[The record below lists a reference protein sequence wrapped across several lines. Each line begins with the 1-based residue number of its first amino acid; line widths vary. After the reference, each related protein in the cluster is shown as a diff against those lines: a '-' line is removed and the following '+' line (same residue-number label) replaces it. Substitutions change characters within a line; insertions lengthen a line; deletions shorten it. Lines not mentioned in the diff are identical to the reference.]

1 MKKHYIASFIAMLIL
16 CMFSIG
22 VVAQTQ
28 TQTSSAAGKNQK
40 MSALFLIKGN
50 GFISGNQKTGFKLT
64 LRKTDSTIIWFADR
78 PVRKAGRMKVTDF
91 MKAWRKGK
99 DSFAID
105 PPNAVIVTATG
116 ASMVVKLTLLDY
128 KDGNATFALKS
139 IDGKLV
145 TYSGNISVFIDTETA
160 VFLPRSVVY

>member
-1 MKKHYIASFIAMLIL
+1 MKKHYVASFISMLIL

-22 VVAQTQ
+22 AVAQVQ
-28 TQTSSAAGKNQK
+28 TSTTSSAAGKVK
-40 MSALFLIKGN
+40 ECRHLYLIKGN
-50 GFISGNQKTGFKLT
+50 GSITGNQQTGFKLI

-78 PVRKAGRMKVTDF
+78 PVRKAGSMKIADF

-99 DSFAID
+99 DSFAVD

-116 ASMVVKLTLLDY
+116 APMVVKLTLLDY
-128 KDGNATFALKS
+128 KDGSDTFALKS

-145 TYSGNISVFIDTETA
+145 TYSGHISVFIDA
-160 VFLPRSVVY
+160 GMQIFVLCQKH